1 MPGHATAGERLPSW
15 LPPPGPTRLVVG
27 YLAGVCLARASG
39 LVLPLEVG
47 SFALTLSVC
56 AFPVLWWATAKL
68 AVNPRGAGERLR
80 VALAV
85 AAGVAGDELLYLAVR
100 ASGVTY
106 WSTASL
112 AASGVLVVVAV
123 TAVTLVDR
131 TGDDD
136 SPTAPDRRFA
146 GLLAG
151 VVALS
156 LVGYRVSQTYF
167 RLAGVPN
174 EQRSLLVFGHEIHHA
189 STGTLLLVVGA
200 LVLASRGIG
209 HRTHRLAAVAA
220 AVGCGFVAD
229 QYPYLF
235 YAVMTDSRYFGD
247 VSAVGAVLATG
258 SVIWFL
264 LYHYRRVQTSGNT

>member
-1 MPGHATAGERLPSW
+1 MPGHATASERLPSW
-15 LPPPGPTRLVVG
+15 LPAPGPARLAVG

-56 AFPVLWWATAKL
+56 AFPVLWWASAKL

-100 ASGVTY
+100 AGGVTY
-106 WSTASL
+106 WSAASL
-112 AASGVLVVVAV
+112 AASGVLVVAAV

-136 SPTAPDRRFA
+136 PPTAPDRRFA

-189 STGTLLLVVGA
+189 STGSLLLVVGA

-209 HRTHRLAAVAA
+209 YRTHRLAAVAT

-247 VSAVGAVLATG
+247 VSSVGAVLATG
-258 SVIWFL
+258 SVIGFL
-264 LYHYRRVQTSGNT
+264 LYHYRRVQTSGNS